1 MFLTHLHSTV
11 EKLAF
16 LNIFYALLAYFA
28 FSINLLFLPSPFP
41 PVRDDFV
48 KINKDKVGGHTLI
61 ELLDVDFCPHPF
73 GSVELSCSAVV

>member
-1 MFLTHLHSTV
+1 MFVTHLHSTV

-16 LNIFYALLAYFA
+16 FNIFYELLAYLA

-41 PVRDDFV
+41 PARDVFVR
-48 KINKDKVGGHTLI
+48 ISKDRGGGHTLI
-61 ELLDVDFCPHPF
+61 ELSDVGFCLHPL